1 MPGSVIA
8 APVANGASVAVGEP
22 VIVIEAMKMEHAL
35 TAPVAGT
42 VEVLVVPGAQVKLDQ
57 VLVRVV
63 AHPAETVVA
72 QAATE
77 PAVAETVAAPIER
90 EGTLA

>member
-8 APVANGASVAVGEP
+8 APVADGATVEVGDP
-22 VIVIEAMKMEHAL
+22 VIVIEAMKMEHTL

-42 VEVLVVPGAQVKLDQ
+42 VEVLVRPGAQVKLDQ

-63 AHPAETVVA
+63 AHPVETAVV
-72 QAATE
+72 
-77 PAVAETVAAPIER
+77 ETER
-90 EGTLA
+90 EGTNA